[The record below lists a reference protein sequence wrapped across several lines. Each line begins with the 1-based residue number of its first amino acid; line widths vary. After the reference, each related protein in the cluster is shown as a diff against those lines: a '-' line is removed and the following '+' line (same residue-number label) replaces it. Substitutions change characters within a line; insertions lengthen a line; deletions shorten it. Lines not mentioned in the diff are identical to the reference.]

1 MRVGII
7 GTGTLGSAIAHGL
20 RDHGDVRAIDGT
32 TRKTAHRNQEM
43 VRASNVVLLCVKPHD
58 AHTVLGEIAPSLTR
72 EHVLISTAAALT
84 IAEIRE
90 SAGPHARIVRVMPNT
105 PAQVGVAMTVLARD
119 ESTNAAALAN
129 ADSLFAHLGR
139 TLVMDESKM
148 DAVTA
153 ISGCGPAF
161 MFVVIEA
168 LVDAAIALGI
178 PYAHA
183 REMVAQTMLGSAQL
197 LLSGDDHPAKLKTDV
212 ATPAGKTIKGL
223 VELEKHGVR
232 NALIQAALASAL
244 SS

>member
-7 GTGTLGSAIAHGL
+7 GTGTLGSGIAHGL
-20 RDHGDVRAIDGT
+20 RDHLGVSAIDGT
-32 TRKTAHRNQEM
+32 TRKTAHRNHDM
-43 VRASNVVLLCVKPHD
+43 VRASNVVMLCVKPHD
-58 AHTVLGEIAPSLTR
+58 APAVLGEIALSLSS
-72 EHVLISTAAALT
+72 EHVLISTAAGLSTQA
-84 IAEIRE
+84 IRE
-90 SAGPHARIVRVMPNT
+90 SAGPLARVVRVMPNT
-105 PAQVGVAMTVLARD
+105 PAQVSAAMTVLARD
-119 ESTNAAALAN
+119 ESTCPTALSSAE
-129 ADSLFAHLGR
+129 SLFAHLGR

-197 LLSGDDHPAKLKTDV
+197 LLSGDDHAAKLKTDV
-212 ATPAGKTIKGL
+212 ATPGGRTIKGL
-223 VELEKHGVR
+223 VELERSGLR
-232 NALIQAALASAL
+232 AALINAALSAAS
-244 SS
+244 